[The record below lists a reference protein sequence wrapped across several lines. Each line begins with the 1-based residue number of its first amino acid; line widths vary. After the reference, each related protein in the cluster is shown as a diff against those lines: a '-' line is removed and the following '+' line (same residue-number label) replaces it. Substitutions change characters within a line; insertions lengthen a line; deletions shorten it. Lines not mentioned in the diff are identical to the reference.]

1 MLDLRMNNK
10 PSTLAMEH
18 KSMKTKLLSEG
29 TFLGLYA
36 RGHWEYAARTNCTGA
51 VGILPITDNHEL
63 ILVEQFRIPLEAY
76 VIEIP
81 AGLAGDEAEFSDES
95 LAQTAARELL
105 EETGYR
111 AGKITPLI
119 TSPTSPGMT
128 TEMVSFF
135 AATQLTRE
143 HSGGG
148 TENEDIVVHRVPIA
162 ELDSWLHRQ
171 QANGCL
177 VDFKIHACLYL
188 AGQQG
193 LI

>member
-1 MLDLRMNNK
+1 MNKNRSNTFMK
-10 PSTLAMEH
+10 QQP
-18 KSMKTKLLSEG
+18 MKTKLLSEG
-29 TFLGLYA
+29 AFLGLYA

-63 ILVEQFRIPLEAY
+63 ILVEQFRIPLQAH

-111 AGKITPLI
+111 AAKITPLI
-119 TSPTSPGMT
+119 SSPTSPGMT

-135 AATQLTRE
+135 AATELTRE
-143 HSGGG
+143 HNGGG
-148 TENEDIVVHRVPIA
+148 TEQEDIVVHRVPIA
-162 ELDSWLHRQ
+162 ELDPWLHHQ
-171 QANGCL
+171 QTHGRL
-177 VDFKIHACLYL
+177 VDVKIHACLYL
-188 AGQQG
+188 AGQLG

>member
-1 MLDLRMNNK
+1 MDQK
-10 PSTLAMEH
+10 P
-18 KSMKTKLLSEG
+18 MKTKLLSEG

-51 VGILPITDNHEL
+51 VGILPITDDHEI
-63 ILVEQFRIPLEAY
+63 ILVEQFRIPLQAY

-81 AGLAGDEAEFSDES
+81 AGLAGDAAEFSDES
-95 LAQTAARELL
+95 LAQTAAREQL

-111 AGKITPLI
+111 AAKITPLMS
-119 TSPTSPGMT
+119 SPTSPGMT

-135 AATQLTRE
+135 AATELTQE

-148 TENEDIVVHRVPIA
+148 TEQEDIVVHRVHIDV
-162 ELDSWLHRQ
+162 LDAWMHRQ
-171 QANGCL
+171 QANDRL
-177 VDFKIHACLYL
+177 VDVKIHACLYL
-188 AGQQG
+188 ASQQG